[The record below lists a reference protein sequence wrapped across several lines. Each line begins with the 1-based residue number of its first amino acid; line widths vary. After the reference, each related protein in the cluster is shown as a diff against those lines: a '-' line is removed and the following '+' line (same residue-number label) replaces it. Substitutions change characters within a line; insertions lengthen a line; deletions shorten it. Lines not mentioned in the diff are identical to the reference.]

1 MLLRACEFESRSWHQ
16 VCGRG
21 GIWQTHHSQKVAV
34 NSHIGSSPI
43 VRTSFGQVKGIGIP
57 SWPRTNCLGVRSP
70 SCPPILRSWRNG
82 SRAGLRKTRR
92 CPAFPS
98 DVPSWSTFLEYD
110 ISNVIR
116 TCGVIG
122 KRAALRTLWSQGRI
136 GSSPIRCTK
145 FGRTEHW
152 LSSLAWKAS
161 GIVNNG
167 PYGIVTHSFR
177 QFWRR
182 GRTVNPLVC

>member
-1 MLLRACEFESRSWHQ
+1 MKGIGIPRRLKLDGLWVRRPPSAPVCTHGWLRWIKAPDCKSGIPMELRRFESFTVHVAMMQLADISSSNLEFCEFESRSPHQ

-92 CPAFPS
+92 CPAFS
-98 DVPSWSTFLEYD
+98 
-110 ISNVIR
+110 
-116 TCGVIG
+116 
-122 KRAALRTLWSQGRI
+122 KRRA
-136 GSSPIRCTK
+136 
-145 FGRTEHW
+145 
-152 LSSLAWKAS
+152 
-161 GIVNNG
+161 
-167 PYGIVTHSFR
+167 
-177 QFWRR
+177 
-182 GRTVNPLVC
+182 